1 MRWQTQSLMLQR
13 RFSKES
19 HAPTRITFRENAVS
33 PNDFWYDWYGLNSWL
48 FVLVNGNHPAR
59 LDGLMEGLSTLSH
72 PSAFPLYIAV
82 ALVAFHARARVGP
95 PANLVVFA
103 VSYVLVSMLLVPGL
117 KEVFDFPRPIEA
129 LGAGAVRVIGHS
141 DPHHAFPSGHAAFAV
156 LAAASLSPGAA
167 PATKIALILF
177 ALLACVSR
185 IWVGAHY
192 PADVLGG
199 ALIALATVALS
210 RAAIKRL
217 AR

>member
-1 MRWQTQSLMLQR
+1 MRSGTQSLKLQTW
-13 RFSKES
+13 FSDKS
-19 HAPTRITFRENAVS
+19 HVPTRITFRENAVS

-48 FVLVNGNHPAR
+48 FVLVNGSHPAR

-72 PSAFPLYIAV
+72 PSAFPLYIAI
-82 ALVAFHARARVGP
+82 ALVACHARPRACP
-95 PANLVVFA
+95 PVNLVVFA

-117 KEVFDFPRPIEA
+117 KEAFDFPRPIEA
-129 LGAGAVRVIGHS
+129 LGAGAVRVIGHP

-156 LAAASLSPGAA
+156 LATASLLPGAA
-167 PATKIALILF
+167 PVTKVALILF

-199 ALIALATVALS
+199 ALIALATAAFT